1 MGEILTKIK
10 RNYKTHQIKKEK
22 SESISEEELKEILG
36 DLYKE
41 LEKGIKEYETEWKKA
56 NINTDVKKEFTSFE
70 SYYKKLKYTFLACQK
85 NIDKTVDKIDKMADI
100 LDKMPEKIGKAKD
113 TEKSLDKIGKIEKLH
128 PDAKRLK
135 KEIATIIGNLKELRN
150 KQKEIMQKD
159 SGLSS
164 ITPKYL
170 KNKLK
175 AIKKSE
181 KTTDSRRIKE
191 KANKLKALID
201 LLNTNAN
208 NFDKSCRDSY
218 IDGRKYYFNKF
229 KEIAKAKAK
238 KKNNKNVQSFKDDE
252 LSKFFK
258 TGKTNI
264 IYFSLGFINC
274 FYANSYKS
282 SKELYQEVQ
291 KLRQET
297 DKITDSKLKK
307 VGKLAA
313 ILIPGLIGMVASV
326 MSAFSSDLILFI
338 SALGFIVSQLGY
350 STQET
355 IDGSNAGMS
364 GINKQNDLNI
374 KEALEELEKLEKIR
388 N

>member
-1 MGEILTKIK
+1 MGEILTGMK
-10 RNYKTHQIKKEK
+10 RGFKTNQIKNEK

-41 LEKGIKEYETEWKKA
+41 LEKGIKEYEAKWGKA
-56 NINTDVKKEFTSFE
+56 TINKDVKKELTSFE
-70 SYYKKLKYTFLACQK
+70 SYYKNLKYTFLACQK
-85 NIDKTVDKIDKMADI
+85 NIDKTVIKI
-100 LDKMPEKIGKAKD
+100 DKMPEKLGKAKD
-113 TEKSLDKIGKIEKLH
+113 TEKSLDKIGKIENLKPKTKH
-128 PDAKRLK
+128 LK
-135 KEIATIIGNLKELRN
+135 KEIATIIENLKELRN

-181 KTTDSRRIKE
+181 KTTGSRMLE
-191 KANKLKALID
+191 KANKLMELIS
-201 LLNTNAN
+201 LLNSEAN
-208 NFDKSCRDSY
+208 NFDKSYRDSY

-229 KEIAKAKAK
+229 KKIAKAKAK
-238 KKNNKNVQSFKDDE
+238 KKNNKNVQNFKDDE

-264 IYFSLGFINC
+264 VYFSLGFINC

-307 VGKLAA
+307 AGKLAA
-313 ILIPGLIGMVASV
+313 VLIPGLIGMVASV
-326 MSAFSSDLILFI
+326 LGTFSSDLILFI

-350 STQET
+350 SAQET

-364 GINKQNDLNI
+364 GIDKQNDLDI
-374 KEALEELEKLEKIR
+374 KEALEELEKIR